1 MNRLPKGL
9 YPVMLTPFN
18 DDYSIDIKA
27 LEELTEFYIKAGA
40 DGLFANCLSSEM
52 FQLTSEERNLITK
65 TVAKKVDGR
74 VPVVATGTFGGGI
87 TKTSEFI
94 KKIYNTGVEAV
105 VINTNQLNDRNDPEE
120 YFKKQLEKI
129 LNATDNI
136 PLGLYECPMPYK
148 RLVSPSL
155 MNWLGSTN
163 RFLYHKDTSC
173 NIDQIK
179 EKIDA
184 IKDSPLG
191 LFNANTP
198 TGILSMKEG
207 AMGLSPV
214 AANYYPELFAY
225 LLKNYSKPDN
235 NYEKVESLVTLL
247 DSIAD
252 GKHYPLLAKITL
264 GKRGLKIK
272 PITRTPV
279 PALDQQDVIILEKL
293 LTRIKKETESIGLEF
308 QNASK

>member
-148 RLVSPSL
+148 RLVSHSL
-155 MNWLGSTN
+155 MNWLGNTN

-293 LTRIKKETESIGLEF
+293 LTRIKKETESIGLTF

>member
-18 DDYSIDIKA
+18 DDYSTDIKA
-27 LEELTEFYIKAGA
+27 LEQLTEFYLTAGA

-52 FQLTSEERNLITK
+52 FQLTNEERILITK
-65 TVAKKVDGR
+65 TVTKKVNER

-87 TKTSEFI
+87 TQTSEFI
-94 KKIYNTGVEAV
+94 KRMYNTGVEAV
-105 VINTNQLNDRNDPEE
+105 VINTNQLNDQNDSEE
-120 YFKKQLEKI
+120 DFKNQLGK
-129 LNATDNI
+129 LLDATDNI

-148 RLVSPSL
+148 RLLSPAL
-155 MNWLGSTN
+155 INWLGNTN

-179 EKIDA
+179 NKINA

-207 AMGLSPV
+207 ALGLSPV

-225 LLKNYSKPDN
+225 LLNNYSKPDK

-252 GKHYPLLAKITL
+252 SKYYPLLAKITL
-264 GKRGLKIK
+264 GKRGLRIK

-279 PALDQQDVIILEKL
+279 PALEQQDGIILEKL
-293 LTRIKKETESIGLEF
+293 ITRIRKETESIGLIF
-308 QNASK
+308 KPVS

>member
-1 MNRLPKGL
+1 M
-9 YPVMLTPFN
+9 
-18 DDYSIDIKA
+18 
-27 LEELTEFYIKAGA
+27 
-40 DGLFANCLSSEM
+40 
-52 FQLTSEERNLITK
+52 
-65 TVAKKVDGR
+65 
-74 VPVVATGTFGGGI
+74 
-87 TKTSEFI
+87 
-94 KKIYNTGVEAV
+94 
-105 VINTNQLNDRNDPEE
+105 VINTNQLNDRNDPDED
-120 YFKKQLEKI
+120 FKKQLEKI
-129 LNATDNI
+129 LNTTDNI

>member
-1 MNRLPKGL
+1 MKRLPKGL

-18 DDYSIDIKA
+18 DDYSIDIRA
-27 LEELTEFYIKAGA
+27 LEELTEFYLKAGA
-40 DGLFANCLSSEM
+40 NGLFANCLSSEM
-52 FQLTSEERNLITK
+52 FQLTSEERILITK
-65 TVAKKVDGR
+65 TVTKKVNGR

-87 TKTSEFI
+87 TQTSEFI
-94 KKIYNTGVEAV
+94 KKIYNAGVEAV
-105 VINTNQLNDRNDPEE
+105 VINTNQLNHRNDPEE
-120 YFKKQLEKI
+120 DFKKQLEKM

-136 PLGLYECPMPYK
+136 PLGLYECPLPYK
-148 RLVSPSL
+148 RLLSPSL

-184 IKDSPLG
+184 IKGSTLG

-198 TGILSMKEG
+198 TCILSMKEG

-225 LLKNYSKPDN
+225 LVKNYLKPDN
-235 NYEKVESLVTLL
+235 NYEKIESLVTLL

-293 LTRIKKETESIGLEF
+293 LTRIKKETESIGLIF